1 MGCKNISTRVRGP
14 CGYHSPFV
22 WTPNFVEACYRRR
35 GRQLAESN
43 SQRGLPHHGVRP
55 EHVGLWQVVEAPA
68 ILLGRKCDRIECIE
82 TSLGCDMQN
91 DCRGSKEVKQNKQ
104 NNAVDRQG
112 DLLKEK
118 LLAGQ

>member
-1 MGCKNISTRVRGP
+1 
-14 CGYHSPFV
+14 
-22 WTPNFVEACYRRR
+22 
-35 GRQLAESN
+35 
-43 SQRGLPHHGVRP
+43 
-55 EHVGLWQVVEAPA
+55 
-68 ILLGRKCDRIECIE
+68 
-82 TSLGCDMQN
+82 MQN